1 MTDFFLMAHAWARA
15 WRGAWVSPLREPSNR
30 MQLLTR
36 LRETRQPHLQSF
48 NACASH
54 SEAAT
59 GTMDEALVLAEDAVL
74 ASGELLVEV
83 SPLEMLWR
91 WPSQS
96 QYPLVSPLQIPWRLL
111 LLLRSQ
117 LQSVLALAS
126 HRRLGR
132 KFPSM
137 PAVLGRQHHSR
148 LSAKSWSCRRC
159 RSRSSAVRS

>member
-1 MTDFFLMAHAWARA
+1 MAHAWGRA
-15 WRGAWVSPLREPSNR
+15 WRWAWLSPLREPSNR

-54 SEAAT
+54 SEVAT

-91 WPSQS
+91 W
-96 QYPLVSPLQIPWRLL
+96 L

-132 KFPSM
+132 RFPSM

-148 LSAKSWSCRRC
+148 LSTK
-159 RSRSSAVRS
+159 

>member
-1 MTDFFLMAHAWARA
+1 MAHAWGRA
-15 WRGAWVSPLREPSNR
+15 WRGAWLSPLREPSNR

-48 NACASH
+48 NAYASH

-59 GTMDEALVLAEDAVL
+59 GTMDEALVLADDAVL
-74 ASGELLVEV
+74 ASGELLVV
-83 SPLEMLWR
+83 
-91 WPSQS
+91 
-96 QYPLVSPLQIPWRLL
+96 VSPLQIPWLLL

-148 LSAKSWSCRRC
+148 LSTKSWSCRRC

>member
-1 MTDFFLMAHAWARA
+1 
-15 WRGAWVSPLREPSNR
+15 

-59 GTMDEALVLAEDAVL
+59 GAMDEALVLAEDAVL
-74 ASGELLVEV
+74 ASGELLVE
-83 SPLEMLWR
+83 
-91 WPSQS
+91 
-96 QYPLVSPLQIPWRLL
+96 VSPLQIPWRLL

-148 LSAKSWSCRRC
+148 LSTKSWSCRRC
-159 RSRSSAVRS
+159 RSRSYAVRS

>member
-1 MTDFFLMAHAWARA
+1 MTDFFLMAHAWGRA
-15 WRGAWVSPLREPSNR
+15 WRGAWLSPLREPSNR
-30 MQLLTR
+30 IQLLTR

-54 SEAAT
+54 SEVAT

-74 ASGELLVEV
+74 ASGELLVE
-83 SPLEMLWR
+83 
-91 WPSQS
+91 
-96 QYPLVSPLQIPWRLL
+96 VSPLQIPWRLL

-148 LSAKSWSCRRC
+148 LSTKSWSCRRC

>member
-1 MTDFFLMAHAWARA
+1 
-15 WRGAWVSPLREPSNR
+15 

-54 SEAAT
+54 SEADIGA
-59 GTMDEALVLAEDAVL
+59 MDEALVLAEDAVL
-74 ASGELLVEV
+74 ASGELLVVV

-111 LLLRSQ
+111 LLLRSQLQ

-159 RSRSSAVRS
+159 RWRSYAGRS

>member
-1 MTDFFLMAHAWARA
+1 
-15 WRGAWVSPLREPSNR
+15 
-30 MQLLTR
+30 
-36 LRETRQPHLQSF
+36 
-48 NACASH
+48 
-54 SEAAT
+54 
-59 GTMDEALVLAEDAVL
+59 MDEALVLAEDAVL

-91 WPSQS
+91 WP
-96 QYPLVSPLQIPWRLL
+96 LVSPLQIPWL

-148 LSAKSWSCRRC
+148 LSTKSWSCRRC